1 MAYGTGQRL
10 LKEIREQL
18 ERERAEQQ
26 RRDRWREENERI
38 RGRHVTPKS
47 ERPKCGARCRDGHQC
62 QAPVVWDAEWD
73 EPWNGR
79 CRMHGGLS
87 TGPTTEDGKRRALEA
102 ARRGGRRSVE
112 KRREDGGTA
121 AVPRLPREPY
131 GWPLPSEERA
141 ELFRLLRS

>member
-1 MAYGTGQRL
+1 VAYDAGQRL
-10 LKEIREQL
+10 LTEIREQL

-62 QAPVVWDAEWD
+62 QAPVVWDTEYD

-79 CRMHGGLS
+79 CRLHGGLS

-112 KRREDGGTA
+112 KRRKEKGSA
-121 AVPRLPREPY
+121 AVPPPPRDPYEMCMSMYELQRLFGSR
-131 GWPLPSEERA
+131 R
-141 ELFRLLRS
+141 R